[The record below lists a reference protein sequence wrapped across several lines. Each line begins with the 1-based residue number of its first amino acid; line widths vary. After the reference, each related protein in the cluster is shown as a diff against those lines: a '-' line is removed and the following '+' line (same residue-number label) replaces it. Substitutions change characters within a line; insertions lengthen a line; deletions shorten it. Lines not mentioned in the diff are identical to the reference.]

1 MRKIYGDNDEKILTV
16 SRKSHA
22 NTPLRPSLYLDGGI
36 QGVHRAILTPIPQFM
51 IIKHS
56 GRYALKF
63 KYLT

>member
-36 QGVHRAILTPIPQFM
+36 QGVHREILTPYPTVHDNKTFWPIYP
-51 IIKHS
+51 
-56 GRYALKF
+56 
-63 KYLT
+63 